1 MSDEES
7 SNYFV
12 LEVSPGGG
20 ETVHWMVSW
29 AADESTTDEDADT
42 DALIF
47 ESRGEAIEHAKARAR
62 MIKDPVRIVV
72 HEGAGYDAEAWV
84 EDEWSP
90 FHESDDRSAPD

>member
-1 MSDEES
+1 MAEEE
-7 SNYFV
+7 NNVFV

-20 ETVHWMVSW
+20 ETVPWMVSW
-29 AADESTTDEDADT
+29 AADESTADEDADT

-62 MIKDPVRIVV
+62 MIKDPVRIIV
-72 HEGAGYDAEAWV
+72 HEGGGHAAEEWV

-90 FHESDDRSAPD
+90 FHEFDDRPATD